1 MQLQHAFTVPVDRG
15 STFTILRDI
24 LRVARCMP
32 GATVDRVEEDGSFT
46 GEVEVRLG
54 PMQVT
59 YRGEAR
65 FIELDETRG
74 AAVLEAKGRELRGNG
89 TARATVTVQLEER
102 DAHETG
108 VLVDTD
114 LHITGRP
121 AQFGRG
127 VIGDVSDRLLLQFAE
142 CLQAEIS
149 RVGGKDYEETE

>member
-1 MQLQHAFTVPVDRG
+1 MQLQHAFAVPVDRG
-15 STFTILRDI
+15 RTFTILRDI

-54 PMQVT
+54 SMQVT

-74 AAVLEAKGRELRGNG
+74 VAVLEAKSREIRGNG

-114 LHITGRP
+114 LHITGPP
-121 AQFGRG
+121 AKFGRG
-127 VIGDVSDRLLLQFAE
+127 LIGDLSDRLLSQFAE